1 MSNIQ
6 YEKQGHIAVVTFD
19 RPKQL
24 NALSSEVLDELS
36 NILREIDID
45 PEVYVAIF
53 TGAGRS
59 FIAGADIDEMMN
71 LTERESRRFSK
82 LGNEIFL
89 SLENLSK
96 PTIAAIN
103 GYALGGG
110 NELAMCCDIR
120 IASEKAKFGHLE
132 TTYGIIPGF
141 GGTQRLA
148 RLIGMSKAKEL
159 IFTGDVITAADA
171 LEFGLVSYVV
181 PAEELMDKAFSIAE
195 KICSKAQ
202 IAVRQAKRAIE
213 MGMQCDINTAVIC
226 EAEAFAL
233 CFTTEDQKDAMAA
246 FVKKEPIAPYKNK

>member
-1 MSNIQ
+1 MSTIHL
-6 YEKQGHIAVVTFD
+6 EKKGHIAIVTFD
-19 RPKQL
+19 RPGQL

-36 NILREIDID
+36 EIMRDID
-45 PEVYVAIF
+45 HDSEIFVVIF

-59 FIAGADIDEMMN
+59 FIAGADIDEMMH

-89 SLENLSK
+89 SLENFTK

-120 IASEKAKFGHLE
+120 IASEHAKFGHLE

-148 RLIGMSKAKEL
+148 RIVGMSRAKEM
-159 IFTGDVITAADA
+159 IFTGEIIDA
-171 LEFGLVSYVV
+171 QQALQCGLVSRVV
-181 PAEELMDKAFSIAE
+181 GADELMDTAMALAE
-195 KICSKAQ
+195 RICAKPQ

-213 MGMQCDINTAVIC
+213 LGMQSDINTAVIC
-226 EAEAFAL
+226 EAEAFAI
-233 CFTTEDQKDAMAA
+233 CFTTEDQKDAMAS
-246 FVKKEPIAPYKNK
+246 FVKKEPITGYKNK